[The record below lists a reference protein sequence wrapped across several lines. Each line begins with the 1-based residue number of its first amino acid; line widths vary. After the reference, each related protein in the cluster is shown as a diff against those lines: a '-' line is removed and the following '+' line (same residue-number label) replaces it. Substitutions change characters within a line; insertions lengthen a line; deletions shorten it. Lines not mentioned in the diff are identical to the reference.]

1 MHVSITKN
9 CSVSYENYK
18 ASGVCVT
25 ILWNTYGVNDSYVI
39 LTTAQGRMH
48 AHGVCFTYNQY
59 IAMAWG
65 EGGGATSIAYFC
77 YEHVRPRS

>member
-18 ASGVCVT
+18 ASGLCVT

-39 LTTAQGRMH
+39 LTTAQGHMLYVQSIHSYGIGGR
-48 AHGVCFTYNQY
+48 
-59 IAMAWG
+59 
-65 EGGGATSIAYFC
+65 GGGLL
-77 YEHVRPRS
+77 P